1 MCFKGTPAGKARSQ
15 SSKNTHSRSFPC
27 VNLPQYCIRLF
38 LLQFNG
44 HLRIQKMT
52 LIWYGWPYLPQSE
65 GLSYI
70 SVILI

>member
-1 MCFKGTPAGKARSQ
+1 METYA
-15 SSKNTHSRSFPC
+15 
-27 VNLPQYCIRLF
+27 
-38 LLQFNG
+38 LLVC
-44 HLRIQKMT
+44 IQKMT